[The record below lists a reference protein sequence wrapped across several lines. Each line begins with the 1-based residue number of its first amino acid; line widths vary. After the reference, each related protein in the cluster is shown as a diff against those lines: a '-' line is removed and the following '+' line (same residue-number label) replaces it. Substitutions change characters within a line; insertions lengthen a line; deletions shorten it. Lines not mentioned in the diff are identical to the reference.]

1 MMFELQRRRL
11 IVPYILRSCKSALGS
26 KDTGGA
32 RTEID
37 NAEATFTEP
46 LDQDILPIKR
56 SVV

>member
-1 MMFELQRRRL
+1 MFELQRQRL

-37 NAEATFTEP
+37 NAEATSTEP
-46 LDQDILPIKR
+46 LDQHVPSVDR
-56 SVV
+56 SIV